1 MRHALILSVSITLL
15 LFSCKTKKEEFVSP
29 IMAPVTEAVFA
40 SGHIEAKDQF
50 TLTALNDGYIK
61 EVLVTEGDT
70 VATGQTLFAQ
80 DNAAAD
86 IQQQSAAENLN
97 IANQQ
102 AAPGSPLL
110 QQLEAQ
116 MLSAN
121 QKLQTDKAQLERMQR
136 LYHTHSV
143 AKVDLDN
150 AQLSYDNATNNVAVI
165 KQNINETTLNL
176 KQTLI
181 NSRSQLQTAAVNTGY
196 YNVKSPGNYKV
207 YTLLK
212 KKGELVRKGEAVAVL
227 GNVADLK
234 MVLNID
240 EASIAKLHVRQ
251 KVLTELNTEKGK
263 TYTGYLTKIYPA
275 FDAASQAYTAEAAF
289 DTSAVGII
297 NGTLLQANIIISR
310 KEKAMLIPRS
320 CLSPEGNVLVMKNK
334 KVDTLTIQTG
344 IISNEWV
351 EVVSGLTLTDK
362 IEKL

>member
-1 MRHALILSVSITLL
+1 
-15 LFSCKTKKEEFVSP
+15 
-29 IMAPVTEAVFA
+29 MAPITEAVFA

-61 EVLVTEGDT
+61 DVLVTEGDT
-70 VATGQTLFAQ
+70 VATDQTLFAQ
-80 DNAAAD
+80 DNAAAA
-86 IQQQSAAENLN
+86 IQQQSAAENLD

-110 QQLEAQ
+110 QELQAKL
-116 MLSAN
+116 LSAS
-121 QKLQTDKAQLERMQR
+121 QQLQADKTQLERMQR
-136 LYHTHSV
+136 LYYTHSV

-150 AQLSYDNATNNVAVI
+150 AQLNYDNAANNVAVI
-165 KQNINETTLNL
+165 RQNLGETTLNL

-181 NSRSQLQTAAVNTGY
+181 NSRSQLQTASVNTGY
-196 YNVKSPGNYKV
+196 YNVKSPGIYKV

-227 GNVADLK
+227 GSVADLK
-234 MVLNID
+234 IVLSID
-240 EASIAKLHVRQ
+240 EVSIAKLHLRQ
-251 KVLTELNTEKGK
+251 KVLIGLNTEKGK

-289 DTSAVGII
+289 DTSAAGII
-297 NGTLLQANIIISR
+297 NGTLLQANIIITR

-320 CLSPEGNVLVMKNK
+320 CLSPDGNVLVKKNK
-334 KVDTLTIQTG
+334 RVDTVAIQTG

-351 EVVSGLTLTDK
+351 EVISGLALTDK